1 MRICRV
7 TIGYPP
13 RRCGLSH
20 HAYYLSKYQALLGHK
35 VLVFQ
40 PHHQDKASLVTE
52 DHRVLQVPLGPLAPY
67 WGSKVARTVF
77 AGLSSA
83 WILRLSKTHHFDV
96 IHGHGDVFEA
106 FPLRV
111 AARFLRI
118 PLVMTVHS
126 CLNNA
131 RRYRLPAS
139 RLWRSVD
146 RIIAVSQKVKQN
158 LYAVGYPAGCIDVI
172 SSGVETSLFAQPTLP
187 EKIAARHDLGIDAVA
202 FVVIA
207 AGRLH
212 PVKGFNYLLQAVK
225 SLMVQHKVYF
235 YVLGDGPQRQS
246 LECSIGTDQRI
257 FFVGSVPHEQI
268 PKWLHAAD
276 LFVLSSVDLSGQAEG
291 TPTAVMEAMATGLP
305 VVTTDSGGAKDLIA
319 TVDGC
324 NVVPQR
330 DSGAL
335 TSAMRELIENAEL
348 RQRLGQLNWQRGQ
361 ERDWSR
367 IAAAVGEVYKKA
379 GVATA

>member
-13 RRCGLSH
+13 RRCGWSH
-20 HAYYLSKYQALLGHK
+20 HAYYLSKYQAMLGHK

-40 PHHQDKASLVTE
+40 PHHQEETSLATE
-52 DHRVLQVPLGPLAPY
+52 DQRVYQVALGPLGPY
-67 WGSKVARTVF
+67 WGSKVARMIF
-77 AGLSSA
+77 AGLTGT
-83 WILRLSKTHHFDV
+83 WILRLSRTHHFDV

-131 RRYRLPAS
+131 RRYRIPAS
-139 RLWRSVD
+139 GLWTAVD
-146 RIIAVSQKVKQN
+146 RIIAVSQKVKQD
-158 LYAVGYPAGCIDVI
+158 LQAVGYPAGRIDVI
-172 SSGVETSLFAQPTLP
+172 SSGVETSLFAQPTP
-187 EKIAARHDLGIDAVA
+187 QEKIAARHELGVDPVA
-202 FVVIA
+202 FIVVAI
-207 AGRLH
+207 GRLH
-212 PVKGFNYLLQAVK
+212 PMKGFNYLIPAVK
-225 SLMVQHKVYF
+225 SLMVQHKMYC
-235 YVLGDGPQRQS
+235 YVLGDGQQRQS

-268 PKWLHAAD
+268 SKWLHAAD
-276 LFVLSSVDLSGQAEG
+276 LFVLPSVDLSGQAEG

-330 DSGAL
+330 DSRAL
-335 TSAMRELIENAEL
+335 ARAILELIENVEL
-348 RQRLGQLNWQRGQ
+348 RQRLGQLNWQRSQ

-379 GVATA
+379 GVAAA

>member
-1 MRICRV
+1 V

-35 VLVFQ
+35 VLVLQ
-40 PHHQDKASLVTE
+40 PHQDNGSLVTA
-52 DHRVLQVPLGPLAPY
+52 DHRVLRVALGPLAPY
-67 WGSKVARTVF
+67 WGSKVGRTVF
-77 AGLSSA
+77 AGLTST
-83 WILRLSKTHHFDV
+83 WILRLRRTHHFDV

-118 PLVMTVHS
+118 PLVMTVHG

-131 RRYRLPAS
+131 RRYRIPAS
-139 RLWRSVD
+139 GLWTAVD
-146 RIIAVSQKVKQN
+146 RIIAVSQKVRQD
-158 LYAVGYPAGCIDVI
+158 LQAVGYPAGRIDVI
-172 SSGVETSLFAQPTLP
+172 SSGVETSLFAQPTLQ

-207 AGRLH
+207 TGRLH
-212 PVKGFNYLLQAVK
+212 PVKGFNYLIEAVK
-225 SLMVQHKVYF
+225 SLMVHHKVYF

-246 LECSIGTDQRI
+246 LQCLIGTDQRI
-257 FFVGSVPHEQI
+257 SLVGSVPHAQI

-305 VVTTDSGGAKDLIA
+305 VVTTDSGGTKDLIA

-335 TSAMRELIENAEL
+335 ARAMLELIENVEL
-348 RQRLGQLNWQRGQ
+348 RQRLGQLNWQRSQ

-379 GVATA
+379 RIATT